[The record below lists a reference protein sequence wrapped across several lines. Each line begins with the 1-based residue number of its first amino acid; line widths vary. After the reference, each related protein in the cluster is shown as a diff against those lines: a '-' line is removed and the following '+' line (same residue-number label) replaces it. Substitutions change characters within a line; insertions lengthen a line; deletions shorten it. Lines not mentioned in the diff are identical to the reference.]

1 TRGLGIGRA
10 PAPVDFGLV
19 TKGALWVIDE
29 VQLCREST
37 TPMRQL
43 AAFAGHSGTA
53 EPFGLTAMSATVP
66 ESLLDTVDNPAP
78 SSGEILAID
87 PAERTGELA
96 ARLNAARTVRR
107 LGAEPGDYPAIA
119 RSVADLHRPG
129 TLTLVVLNTV
139 TAARQ
144 VHKVLRGAAT
154 PCTLVHSRFRGRER
168 TELAQKVSEPPGEA
182 GHIVVATQVV
192 EAGLD
197 LNASVLVTEA
207 A

>member
-53 EPFGLTAMSATVP
+53 EPFGLTCMSATVP

-78 SSGEILAID
+78 GPGEILAIEPSD
-87 PAERTGELA
+87 RSGELA
-96 ARLNAARTVRR
+96 IRLSAARMVRR
-107 LGAEPGDYPAIA
+107 RGAKPGDSPAIA
-119 RSVADLHRPG
+119 PSAPDLPR
-129 TLTLVVLNTV
+129 
-139 TAARQ
+139 
-144 VHKVLRGAAT
+144 
-154 PCTLVHSRFRGRER
+154 
-168 TELAQKVSEPPGEA
+168 
-182 GHIVVATQVV
+182 
-192 EAGLD
+192 
-197 LNASVLVTEA
+197 
-207 A
+207 